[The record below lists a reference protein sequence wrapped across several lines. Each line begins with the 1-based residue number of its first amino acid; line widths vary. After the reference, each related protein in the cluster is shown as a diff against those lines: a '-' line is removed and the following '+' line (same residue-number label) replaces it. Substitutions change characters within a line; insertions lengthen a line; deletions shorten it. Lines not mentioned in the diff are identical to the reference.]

1 MLSPPLFCIQL
12 LVCRAAVQ
20 VFAYGQTGSGKT
32 YTMGS
37 AFEIGTA
44 THGIIPLA
52 MDTLYNRI
60 SVTPNADI
68 TVRVSFVEIHQ
79 VRSGDRDFWG
89 FADHRSLLPSL
100 YPPGPSAVSVQPITW
115 SSHEMPAVPFIRVAG
130 RDQRSFGSHRCAR
143 HGSVHP

>member
-1 MLSPPLFCIQL
+1 MLSPPLFL
-12 LVCRAAVQ
+12 YPTARAAVQ

-52 MDTLYNRI
+52 MDTLYSRI

-79 VRSGDRDFWG
+79 VRSGGCTFWG
-89 FADHRSLLPSL
+89 LQDHRSLLPSL
-100 YPPGPSAVSVQPITW
+100 YAPGAVSECTAHQMVWP
-115 SSHEMPAVPFIRVAG
+115 
-130 RDQRSFGSHRCAR
+130 
-143 HGSVHP
+143 